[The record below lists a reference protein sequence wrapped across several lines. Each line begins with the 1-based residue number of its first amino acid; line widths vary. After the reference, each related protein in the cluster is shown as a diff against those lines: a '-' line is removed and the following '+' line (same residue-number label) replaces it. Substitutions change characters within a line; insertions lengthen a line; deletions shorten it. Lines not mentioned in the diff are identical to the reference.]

1 MKQLSRFH
9 FSGAIWITIL
19 TIAIAAPPC
28 EAAAPAEIEALVAE
42 AMARNPTVIAAREH
56 YEAQTKMPSQVATLP
71 DPEVS
76 LQQLTVGGPKPFEG
90 SQTSDFFYTGFGV
103 SQEIPWPQ
111 KLKLRGREASRE
123 AQVVKQDYE
132 AAKREVAEK
141 IRENCFEL
149 FFLSKRLDL
158 LNRSRDQLSE
168 IARFAEDQYRL
179 GKNQQTDL
187 IKAQLAVTSM
197 LKDIEMTRQEIG
209 QRQLTLKSI
218 LGRDIDSRNLPIPEI
233 ALTPISPAIDREGLV
248 KRAAEGAT
256 EVRMADAVEKKSEV
270 SLDLAK
276 EDYIPDFSVGY
287 TYQKTG
293 PGFRDYYMWTL
304 GAKIPLYAWRKQ
316 KPAFE
321 QAALERE
328 AARDHLRASKLDTA
342 SEIERDWI
350 ALKTAERVIAIYRD
364 GLIPQSHAAVESAM
378 ATYRTGRTDF
388 QTLLSA
394 TVDQLNLNQ
403 EYYRAITDHE
413 IAIAHIEQLT
423 GESL

>member
-1 MKQLSRFH
+1 M
-9 FSGAIWITIL
+9 L
-19 TIAIAAPPC
+19 TIALALPHPAC
-28 EAAAPAEIEALVAE
+28 AAPAEIEALVVE
-42 AMARNPTVIAAREH
+42 AMERNPTVIAARKH

-123 AQVVKQDYE
+123 AQAVKQDYE
-132 AAKREVAEK
+132 AARREVAEK
-141 IRENCFEL
+141 VRENCFEL
-149 FFLSKRLDL
+149 FFLSKRLGL
-158 LNRSRDQLSE
+158 LTTSREQLSE
-168 IARFAEDQYRL
+168 TAQFAEDQYRL

-187 IKAQLAVTSM
+187 IKAQLAATSM
-197 LKDIEMTRQEIG
+197 LKEIEMTRQEIDN
-209 QRQLTLKSI
+209 RQLTLKSI
-218 LGRDIDSRNLPIPEI
+218 LGREIDSRNLTIPEI
-233 ALTPISPAIDREGLV
+233 ALTPMSAAIDRDALV
-248 KRAAEGAT
+248 TRAAEAAT
-256 EVRMADAVEKKSEV
+256 QVRMADATEKKSEV

-293 PGFRDYYMWTL
+293 PGVRDYYMWTL

-316 KPAFE
+316 KPAVE

-328 AARDHLRASKLDTA
+328 AARERLHASKLDTA

-364 GLIPQSHAAVESAM
+364 GLIPQSRAAVESAM

-388 QTLLSA
+388 QTLLSS
-394 TVDQLNLNQ
+394 TIEQLTLNE

-413 IAIAHIEQLT
+413 IAIAHIEQIT
-423 GESL
+423 GEAL